1 MIGQKNNMEDLY
13 IDKIELF
20 PRERR
25 ADVMYRKTED
35 SIWPKSSS
43 KYEILLLRILSY
55 EITEWTFGKPGSRE
69 RSVIVEW

>member
-1 MIGQKNNMEDLY
+1 MEEFY

-20 PRERR
+20 PIERR
-25 ADVMYRKTED
+25 ADVMYRKKED
-35 SIWPKSSS
+35 SVWPKGTS

-55 EITEWTFGKPGSRE
+55 EITDWTFGKASSRE